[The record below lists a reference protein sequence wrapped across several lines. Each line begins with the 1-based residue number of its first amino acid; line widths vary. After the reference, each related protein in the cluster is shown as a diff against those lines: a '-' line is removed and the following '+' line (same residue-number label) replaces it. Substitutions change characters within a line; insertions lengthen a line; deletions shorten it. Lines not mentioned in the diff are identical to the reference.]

1 MGFQMRIFY
10 VGQALFFMAYSIW
23 AGHNYIIATKEAKC
37 AKAET
42 AAIIL
47 QMPVETLTEI
57 KI

>member
-1 MGFQMRIFY
+1 MRILY
-10 VGQALFFMAYSIW
+10 IGQALFFMAYSIW